1 MGANK
6 KKKYPLIQ
14 IGELERAH
22 RNVSWSTLLSG
33 FCWSAFAHCFPL
45 CCAGLVDIFHTKPII
60 LEEVKRD
67 VLFYGRDPGSVG
79 NGTAVSPPLTGA
91 MMSPGSK
98 QPFPSFLPDGQAP
111 TSGTRRTP
119 LTRSSAEWH
128 SALQTKSRDKR
139 WDQRN
144 RLSQLPV
151 EESGGPARSSRG
163 RGSGS
168 PDSQRRYYSC
178 HHLILLILFHPA
190 LREGVS
196 RETRGGDTPP
206 AFSHMGGGGGT
217 RTPPP

>member
-1 MGANK
+1 M
-6 KKKYPLIQ
+6 
-14 IGELERAH
+14 
-22 RNVSWSTLLSG
+22 
-33 FCWSAFAHCFPL
+33 
-45 CCAGLVDIFHTKPII
+45 I

-91 MMSPGSK
+91 IMSPGSK
-98 QPFPSFLPDGQAP
+98 QPFPSFLPYGQAP

-128 SALQTKSRDKR
+128 SALQTKSRDEK
-139 WDQRN
+139 WDQRD

-151 EESGGPARSSRG
+151 EESGGPARASRG

-168 PDSQRRYYSC
+168 PDSQRHYYSC

-206 AFSHMGGGGGT
+206 DFPIWQFRRGGGDKDAAP
-217 RTPPP
+217 RE